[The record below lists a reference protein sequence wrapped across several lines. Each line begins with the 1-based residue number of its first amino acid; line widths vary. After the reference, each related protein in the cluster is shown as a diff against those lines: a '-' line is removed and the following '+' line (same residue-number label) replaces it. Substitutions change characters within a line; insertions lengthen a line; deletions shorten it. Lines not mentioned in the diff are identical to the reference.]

1 MTELRDRF
9 KLTAEERSTLD
20 MCIMIEEKCAALYRH
35 FEALYGNT
43 PEVAALWR
51 TIAGEEDSHAETFRR
66 ADRLKGVG
74 LEFVGS
80 CDTSLELIQK
90 INDLIDS
97 SLKTRPSRAE
107 AIACAISLEIDLR
120 EYYLETTLKFND
132 AALEQA
138 FIDNMFNTKE
148 HVNMLQ
154 TALESISN

>member
-20 MCIMIEEKCAALYRH
+20 MCIMIEERCAALYRH
-35 FEALYGNT
+35 FETLYGNT

-51 TIAGEEDSHAETFRR
+51 TIACEEDSHAEAFRR

-74 LEFVGS
+74 LEFVGN
-80 CDTSLELIQK
+80 CDTSLDLIQK
-90 INDLIDS
+90 INGLIDS
-97 SLKTRPSRAE
+97 SLKMRPSRTE
-107 AIACAISLEIDLR
+107 AIACAIGLEMDLR

-132 AALEQA
+132 AAVEQA
-138 FIDNMFNTKE
+138 FINNMFQTKE

-154 TALESISN
+154 NALDRMSN

>member
-35 FEALYGNT
+35 FETLYGST

-51 TIAGEEDSHAETFRR
+51 TIACEEDSHAETFRR

-74 LEFVGS
+74 LEFVGN
-80 CDTSLELIQK
+80 CDTSPGLIQK
-90 INDLIDS
+90 INGLIDS
-97 SLKTRPSRAE
+97 ILKTKPSHTE
-107 AIACAISLEIDLR
+107 AIACAISLEMDLR

-132 AALEQA
+132 AAVEKA
-138 FIDNMFNTKE
+138 FIDNMFQTKE

-154 TALESISN
+154 NALDRISN